1 MCWPYFPVWKTLRFS
16 ASYFQKSIHT
26 DSWWLHG
33 KQASILLPMQGLQNP
48 YFGVSGKTQ
57 VGDLSWVWAPL
68 LDSEPWELHAHKSY
82 MENWACKDQ
91 SGASRLILH
100 CSHRETKVRPWPLP
114 QMLILWGPQE
124 KAESPC
130 LNGGAE
136 SLENL
141 LSLHQVLQEDMGVE
155 LGNTT
160 SF

>member
-1 MCWPYFPVWKTLRFS
+1 MENRLQFYCPCKHSRTLILGSQVKPRWEIS
-16 ASYFQKSIHT
+16 AEFE
-26 DSWWLHG
+26 
-33 KQASILLPMQGLQNP
+33 P
-48 YFGVSGKTQ
+48 
-57 VGDLSWVWAPL
+57 PL

-100 CSHRETKVRPWPLP
+100 CSHRETKARPWPLP

-124 KAESPC
+124 EAESPC

-141 LSLHQVLQEDMGVE
+141 ISLHQVLQEDMGVE